1 MSDARGYKECY
12 TWQINLGGKKMKKLS
27 YDVSPSYVSM
37 FKIKRF
43 VDVNELNLT
52 KMNPNHILGQGRRR
66 SEIP

>member
-1 MSDARGYKECY
+1 
-12 TWQINLGGKKMKKLS
+12 MKKLS

-52 KMNPNHILGQGRRR
+52 KMNPNPILGQ
-66 SEIP
+66 